1 MYVTFVTMPWSV
13 TGGVDIPKGLS
24 LCGPWGMISNIT
36 WFECV
41 CYFVYITNLHT
52 CLCLLL
58 PCLGLSLVEFI
69 YQRGLSL
76 CGPCLFS
83 SQVGGLGV
91 RKVSILYLT
100 NFGEMRMDV

>member
-1 MYVTFVTMPWSV
+1 MHVAFTTQ
-13 TGGVDIPKGLS
+13 
-24 LCGPWGMISNIT
+24 
-36 WFECV
+36 
-41 CYFVYITNLHT
+41 TNLHT

-58 PCLGLSLVEFI
+58 LCLGLSLVELI
-69 YQRGLSL
+69 YQRGLSFW
-76 CGPCLFS
+76 GPCLFS